1 MLNWLSIEPRKLKQ
15 VDHVDAPFTRL
26 ALREKRVRQS
36 EGGRDLP
43 LRHTRFFAGLDE
55 QTEKRI
61 VGMLMGS
68 RPGLARFAGF
78 AGLGLAH
85 LPSL

>member
-1 MLNWLSIEPRKLKQ
+1 
-15 VDHVDAPFTRL
+15 
-26 ALREKRVRQS
+26 
-36 EGGRDLP
+36 
-43 LRHTRFFAGLDE
+43 
-55 QTEKRI
+55 
-61 VGMLMGS
+61 MLMGS

>member
-1 MLNWLSIEPRKLKQ
+1 
-15 VDHVDAPFTRL
+15 
-26 ALREKRVRQS
+26 VRQS

-43 LRHTRFFAGLDE
+43 LRHSRFFAGPDE

-61 VGMLMGS
+61 VGVLMGS
-68 RPGLARFAGF
+68 RPGLAGFPGF